1 MTVDLRRD
9 LEALTQVEEALPTLK
24 FKSRADKI
32 TNLGL
37 STIEM
42 RMRSCNLH
50 SKLISEQI
58 EKNELVWRET
68 KGAGHQS

>member
-24 FKSRADKI
+24 SQSRADKI

-42 RMRSCNLH
+42 KMRSCNLH
-50 SKLISEQI
+50 SRLTS
-58 EKNELVWRET
+58 R
-68 KGAGHQS
+68 